1 MLVDEFNQ
9 IIQKDLRVG
18 DDSDRSQE
26 DSDGN
31 EKSSVELLSL
41 ARNHV
46 QS

>member
-9 IIQKDLRVG
+9 IIQKDLKVG
-18 DDSDRSQE
+18 DDSDGSQE

-31 EKSSVELLSL
+31 GKPSVELLSL
-41 ARNHV
+41 ALNHE